1 SGAGR
6 VGAAKIVFTLSE
18 MLGGT
23 NAARL
28 VRRSASVPDD
38 EGDDDADPSGRASS
52 VRSTPGS
59 SEMMAAPTPGRESEG
74 ERTWIMAKRVASNWE
89 KEDESS
95 GNRLSAPE
103 ASQPSPAVP
112 KTFVS
117 TRLRHLRLSPDGT
130 TLVVKSEQGG
140 VDHELALDELL
151 EVHETP
157 SEESVTL
164 MGTDIEIRI
173 AFKGQAKALKQFRNM
188 LVPTGTTGTTTPTQG
203 DADRSTTVTTIK
215 DPMGS
220 SGGAAPPSP
229 AEGVQAREAVAA
241 GGPSPNEA
249 SLDGRNTAG
258 SNYQQQH
265 SLGGIDEGSTY
276 AREAPSSR
284 SAATTTPAGMG
295 KMTSNVS
302 TSVISPGSSVSGW
315 GSVMGPGDGNLAA
328 DNATQRQLA
337 DITERAG
344 AAQ

>member
-1 SGAGR
+1 
-6 VGAAKIVFTLSE
+6 
-18 MLGGT
+18 
-23 NAARL
+23 
-28 VRRSASVPDD
+28 RSASVPDD

-52 VRSTPGS
+52 VRSTPGN

-89 KEDESS
+89 KEDENSRNS
-95 GNRLSAPE
+95 LSAPE

-188 LVPTGTTGTTTPTQG
+188 LVPTGTTGTTTPTEG
-203 DADRSTTVTTIK
+203 DADSSTTVTTIK
-215 DPMGS
+215 DPMDS
-220 SGGAAPPSP
+220 SGG
-229 AEGVQAREAVAA
+229 
-241 GGPSPNEA
+241 
-249 SLDGRNTAG
+249 
-258 SNYQQQH
+258 
-265 SLGGIDEGSTY
+265 
-276 AREAPSSR
+276 
-284 SAATTTPAGMG
+284 
-295 KMTSNVS
+295 
-302 TSVISPGSSVSGW
+302 
-315 GSVMGPGDGNLAA
+315 
-328 DNATQRQLA
+328 
-337 DITERAG
+337 
-344 AAQ
+344 